1 MVLEPVIIICSNTF
15 SQLCYVIKSE
25 FLVFSIVYSVLI

>member
-1 MVLEPVIIICSNTF
+1 MVVEPVIIICSNTL